1 MVEKKAFE
9 NYIKALEDDNRI
21 AGKEEMRKMLLAS
34 SLSEELLNDDNA
46 VIGFM
51 IGQAYVLNKDI
62 KVDDTDYE
70 KILLNKKLRLMI
82 KIIGDN
88 KAIRHK
94 DLAKKT
100 NQSSQSLTMYLK
112 RHEYWKKYISV
123 EVDEEKMTSVIYR
136 LTELAK
142 NIYDAGLIKEGKR

>member
-1 MVEKKAFE
+1 MDEKKAFE
-9 NYIKALEDDNRI
+9 NYVNSLKEDDRI
-21 AGKEEMRKMLLAS
+21 VGKEEMRKMLLAN

-51 IGQAYVLNKDI
+51 IGQAYILNKDI
-62 KVDDTDYE
+62 KVDDADYE

-100 NQSSQSLTMYLK
+100 NQSSQSLTMYFK
-112 RHEYWKKYISV
+112 RHEYWKKYITAES
-123 EVDEEKMTSVIYR
+123 DEEKMSSVIYR

-142 NIYDAGLIKEGKR
+142 NIYDSGFIKEGKR